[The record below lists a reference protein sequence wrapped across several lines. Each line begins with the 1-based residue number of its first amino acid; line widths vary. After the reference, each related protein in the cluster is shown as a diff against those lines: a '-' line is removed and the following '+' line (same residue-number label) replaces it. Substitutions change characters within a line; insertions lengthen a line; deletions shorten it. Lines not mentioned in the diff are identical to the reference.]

1 MGSNPT
7 FGIILLWMP
16 SVDNSRGRGCRLAGA
31 LGWGLVP
38 TGDAGLLPYAVFQ
51 LATDRGR
58 DGPVLPALARFN
70 YRKEFG
76 DATGKQ

>member
-1 MGSNPT
+1 
-7 FGIILLWMP
+7 MP

-38 TGDAGLLPYAVFQ
+38 TEDAALFLCAVFQ